1 MFFELLMVAGVLTI
15 PIWGVVFCLNL
26 ISTIENIQYK
36 RDFTKNKVWFTVSF
50 VIIVSVITYGLVA
63 SS

>member
-26 ISTIENIQYK
+26 ISIMEKIQYK
-36 RDFTKNKVWFTVSF
+36 KDFTKNKVWFTISF
-50 VIIVSVITYGLVA
+50 VIIVSVITYGLA
-63 SS
+63 ANS

>member
-26 ISTIENIQYK
+26 ISIIENIQYK
-36 RDFTKNKVWFTVSF
+36 KDFTKNKVWFTVSF
-50 VIIVSVITYGLVA
+50 VIMVSTITYGIVA

>member
-26 ISTIENIQYK
+26 ISIIENIQYK
-36 RDFTKNKVWFTVSF
+36 KDFTKNKVWFTVSF
-50 VIIVSVITYGLVA
+50 VIMVSTITYGLVA

>member
-26 ISTIENIQYK
+26 ISIIENIQYK
-36 RDFTKNKVWFTVSF
+36 KDFTKNKVWFTISS

>member
-26 ISTIENIQYK
+26 ISIIEKFSIKKILQK
-36 RDFTKNKVWFTVSF
+36 IR
-50 VIIVSVITYGLVA
+50 YGLLSHLLLWSQPLRMVL
-63 SS
+63 

>member
-26 ISTIENIQYK
+26 ISIIENIQYK
-36 RDFTKNKVWFTVSF
+36 KILQR
-50 VIIVSVITYGLVA
+50 IRYGLQ
-63 SS
+63 SH

>member
-26 ISTIENIQYK
+26 ISIIENIQYK
-36 RDFTKNKVWFTVSF
+36 KDFTKNKVWFTVSF
-50 VIIVSVITYGLVA
+50 VIMVSTVTYGLVA

>member
-1 MFFELLMVAGVLTI
+1 MFFELLLIVGVLTI

-26 ISTIENIQYK
+26 ISIIEKIQYK
-36 RDFTKNKVWFTVSF
+36 KDFTKNKVWFTISF
-50 VIIVSVITYGLVA
+50 VIMVSTITYGLVA

>member
-26 ISTIENIQYK
+26 ISIIENIQYK
-36 RDFTKNKVWFTVSF
+36 KNFTKNKVWFTISF

>member
-26 ISTIENIQYK
+26 ISIIENIQYK
-36 RDFTKNKVWFTVSF
+36 KDFSKNKGWFTVSF
-50 VIIVSVITYGLVA
+50 VIMVSTITYGLVA
-63 SS
+63 NS

>member
-26 ISTIENIQYK
+26 ISIIENIQYK
-36 RDFTKNKVWFTVSF
+36 KDFTKNKVWFTVLF
-50 VIIVSVITYGLVA
+50 VIMVSTITYGLVA

>member
-26 ISTIENIQYK
+26 ISIIENIQYK
-36 RDFTKNKVWFTVSF
+36 KDFTKNKVWFTISF